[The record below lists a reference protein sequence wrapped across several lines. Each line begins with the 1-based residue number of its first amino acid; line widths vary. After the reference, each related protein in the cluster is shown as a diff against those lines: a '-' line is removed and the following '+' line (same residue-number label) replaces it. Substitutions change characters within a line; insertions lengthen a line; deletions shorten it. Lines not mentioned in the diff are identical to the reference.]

1 MINLL
6 EAAVVA
12 VMVLFAIAGFRK
24 GFVKKFAAMVSLALS
39 IVLVSALLP
48 YITQYLKE
56 NTPVYTFL
64 VEQCTGIME
73 KQVLNSLTGSGS
85 GAGTNSGSAA
95 DAYANMGR
103 DEIRALLEQNGFD
116 STMLDQ
122 LSDEQLEVYKNQY
135 IQQYLNQ
142 YLSGSS
148 DGSQDSQGGT
158 KSLTRIEQTEIIEN
172 LPLPEQL
179 KDILLDY
186 NNDEGYKGL
195 GVSSFP
201 EYMARHSFIQMSKLS
216 NVKGR
221 ISYITSHAKQE
232 NLYATYRTADN
243 EFWSNLARESQ
254 QEFKRSGTEGKCIE
268 ARELI
273 IALPEVYTRY
283 EPQEVLEDFTEE
295 FRKRYGVECV
305 SALHHNKRKT
315 NYHIHLI
322 FSERKLLPEPD
333 IKRATRSVFYDETG
347 KRVRTKKEITGEDG
361 QIRKGCTVIKKGEV
375 YESHLFTVKDD
386 KFKSEPFLREIK
398 EIYTDLINRHISD
411 PEQQLKVFD
420 KNSVYLPTKK
430 IGKNN
435 PKAAEI
441 EADNTARQE
450 WNRTADMAL
459 LSGISEAKIL
469 EVKQTEI
476 HEKASQSIKSKG
488 WLPNLFRG
496 IVAKAKDFLQ
506 NLIREKDMPPKPTL
520 DIDMAEFR
528 HMRNLMIKVQDK
540 AKKIKNLQDKVLP
553 HLKQQLADTKGLFK
567 GKERKALEVKI
578 KETEVEIADRLDKIP
593 DTLKADGYP
602 DVQVFMRTF
611 REMESVVEQYNRDLA
626 EWEYQ
631 VSRKPTAATKEQHR
645 PPERQSVLKHL
656 REIQERNKQQP
667 PQRQYKKS
675 IDRDSR

>member
-1 MINLL
+1 MHRFFGSLQKPRQLGEVALL
-6 EAAVVA
+6 SERNHVFLLLQLFAVVQRDP
-12 VMVLFAIAGFRK
+12 AGS
-24 GFVKKFAAMVSLALS
+24 GFQLAPHRGAGPLALAYDS
-39 IVLVSALLP
+39 V
-48 YITQYLKE
+48 
-56 NTPVYTFL
+56 
-64 VEQCTGIME
+64 
-73 KQVLNSLTGSGS
+73 NSRSNKAVRRILR
-85 GAGTNSGSAA
+85 AGTFT
-95 DAYANMGR
+95 DVKV
-103 DEIRALLEQNGFD
+103 
-116 STMLDQ
+116 LD
-122 LSDEQLEVYKNQY
+122 LHSD
-135 IQQYLNQ
+135 
-142 YLSGSS
+142 
-148 DGSQDSQGGT
+148 
-158 KSLTRIEQTEIIEN
+158 
-172 LPLPEQL
+172 
-179 KDILLDY
+179 
-186 NNDEGYKGL
+186 
-195 GVSSFP
+195 
-201 EYMARHSFIQMSKLS
+201 
-216 NVKGR
+216 
-221 ISYITSHAKQE
+221 
-232 NLYATYRTADN
+232 
-243 EFWSNLARESQ
+243 
-254 QEFKRSGTEGKCIE
+254 
-268 ARELI
+268 
-273 IALPEVYTRY
+273 
-283 EPQEVLEDFTEE
+283 
-295 FRKRYGVECV
+295 
-305 SALHHNKRKT
+305 
-315 NYHIHLI
+315 
-322 FSERKLLPEPD
+322 
-333 IKRATRSVFYDETG
+333 
-347 KRVRTKKEITGEDG
+347 
-361 QIRKGCTVIKKGEV
+361 TVWRG
-375 YESHLFTVKDD
+375 
-386 KFKSEPFLREIK
+386 IK

-540 AKKIKNLQDKVLP
+540 AKEIKNLQDKVLP